1 MAILNKI
8 RSKGVFLI
16 IIIAL
21 ALFAFIFSG
30 IIDQGGFDASKESTL
45 ASINGVDIDREEFA
59 LKVER
64 QRQRTGATGSN
75 LTAVNAVWNQE
86 VNRVVLEEQYEA
98 LGITVSEER
107 LNELLKNALQINPT
121 FQDEEGFFSP
131 AKMQEYIATVKND
144 PTQYNAWLNF
154 EKGLENQ
161 ERQDIYYNLI
171 KAGVGA
177 TLKDGEVAY
186 RLDGNTVDIQF
197 VQIPYS
203 SIPDE
208 DITITKD
215 EINAYIQS
223 HKDEFQTEAT
233 RSIRFVK
240 FEDKPTLEDENTF
253 KAELADLIIRQKAN
267 NGLEDLGLKGIPA
280 EDVADFVAEY
290 SEIPLQDV
298 FVYKNKLPASV
309 RDTLYTLETGDVF
322 GPYKDGDYMK
332 IDRVIETA
340 QLPDSVK
347 SRQIVITFQGNLMRA
362 PETRPR
368 EDAKDLADSLLA
380 VLKKNKSKF
389 ESFVTEF
396 SADVQTKEKGG
407 DRDYQPNGAY
417 FPQYDSYVFENK
429 IGDMAIVETG
439 FGYHIVEV
447 LGQKN
452 FQKTQKLAT
461 VAKEI
466 VPSNK
471 TLGEV
476 YNATQ
481 KFEIAAR
488 AGEFDE
494 VADENGYTV
503 KPVNNIR
510 ALDETMPGEGN
521 QRSIIQW
528 AFEKESKTGTI
539 KRFQVND
546 GYIVAQ
552 VTKRVNEGLRDATNA
567 STLVTPT
574 LRDQKKAAIIKGT
587 ISGTDLNAIASDNG
601 QQVKTVGALSM
612 ASPTIAGAGEE
623 PKVVGTAFALNEGET
638 SAPIAGERGVYLVK
652 LTKKSEIQALDNYAS
667 YAGQET
673 QKARNGVTSKV
684 LEALKEAADI
694 EDNRATFY

>member
-107 LNELLKNALQINPT
+107 LNELLKNALQNNPT

-652 LTKKSEIQALDNYAS
+652 LTKKSEIQALDNYAA